1 MRVTCSF
8 MSRLPPCAA
17 GYRRSS
23 RALLSNRSVKSS
35 RSWVSASSCRRSWT
49 PRSTSSS
56 RAVTSADADC
66 GRAARRRASLRTVY
80 AGIPTNIRRAVRNTA
95 GSKWLSSSATPVI
108 REDVVSRLHDRVA
121 RESTLRIVPLRR
133 RVGRGSGREPPGRG
147 IILERGPSPPTA
159 IREPLAVLHHKVDV
173 MQRARHRRCGE
184 GLQLFRVPVDL
195 RHSGAVGERLAVAR
209 NAGPV
214 GVDHHGIGEDRS
226 QQASVLTDGD
236 NLPVLVS
243 PELGEREPTRHLHGV
258 LVLGGQGAAAQ
269 RTHEC
274 RHDSNRPQ
282 AFALHNKFLLCE
294 AWPLCLQLT
303 AFFTSAP
310 ILASAAAV
318 SSFRAKA
325 TGHTVPSSRFALSLK
340 PNVAYLALNLP
351 LTALP
356 VTVVLL
362 ADFRVSVFGLI
373 EPPSSTHSSA
383 LEDAQSR
390 AQQPT
395 CLRRAGLETLLYRT
409 QG

>member
-8 MSRLPPCAA
+8 MPGLSLGA

-35 RSWVSASSCRRSWT
+35 RSWVSASSWRRSWT

-56 RAVTSADADC
+56 RAVTSVDADC

-95 GSKWLSSSATPVI
+95 GSKWLSRSAIPVV
-108 REDVVSRLHDRVA
+108 REDVVSRLHDGVA
-121 RESTLRIVPLRR
+121 REATLGVVPLRW
-133 RVGRGSGREPPGRG
+133 RVGRGSGGEPPGRG
-147 IILERGPSPPTA
+147 LILEHGPSPPA
-159 IREPLAVLHHKVDV
+159 AVREPLAVLHHKVDV
-173 MQRARHRRCGE
+173 MQCARHRRCGE
-184 GLQLFRVPVDL
+184 RLQLFRVPVDL
-195 RHSGAVGERLAVAR
+195 RHSGAVGERFAVAR
-209 NAGPV
+209 HAGPV
-214 GVDHHGIGEDRS
+214 GVHHHGIGEDRS
-226 QQASVLTDGD
+226 KQASVLTNGD
-236 NLPVLVS
+236 NLPVFVS

-269 RTHEC
+269 RTDEC

-282 AFALHNKFLLCE
+282 AFALHNRFLLGE
-294 AWPLCLQLT
+294 SDLLVRESLDR
-303 AFFTSAP
+303 
-310 ILASAAAV
+310 LAV
-318 SSFRAKA
+318 
-325 TGHTVPSSRFALSLK
+325 T
-340 PNVAYLALNLP
+340 LA
-351 LTALP
+351 
-356 VTVVLL
+356 LL
-362 ADFRVSVFGLI
+362 ADFCVPVFGLI

-395 CLRRAGLETLLYRT
+395 CLRRAGLEALLYRT